1 MSSRMSLAWT
11 GSSSAEPLY
20 KYCITCRVKVKVK
33 MNVDLDEISD
43 ESPSFWGWGVLVM
56 LAGTIIHDKRTI
68 VDNKP
73 FQRSRIGCR

>member
-33 MNVDLDEISD
+33 MNVDVDEISD
-43 ESPSFWGWGVLVM
+43 KSPSFLFFGGVGGV
-56 LAGTIIHDKRTI
+56 GDVGRNYH
-68 VDNKP
+68 
-73 FQRSRIGCR
+73 S